1 MDTDTTDLILTLYAE
16 QEISEYAAREL
27 LDDETIDH
35 YNEKLEQA
43 RQMSEQHGGGESI
56 QEWPDDMPLPYGHLS
71 EDEYYGTDSVAT
83 DH

>member
-43 RQMSEQHGGGESI
+43 RHLSGQQSGGDAI
-56 QEWPDDMPLPYGHLS
+56 HEWPDDMPLPYGHLS
-71 EDEYYGTDSVAT
+71 EDEYYGTDSFAT
-83 DH
+83 DD